1 MDYEAILDSKTKK
14 MLLLGAVEDQRTAI
28 IEYIR
33 LSETGDSVSLL
44 EDIYL
49 TLKEVL
55 EKHDVDSKIGGET
68 V

>member
-33 LSETGDSVSLL
+33 LSETGDTVSLL